1 MKIFYDIKPIN
12 EFTYSLKI
20 HGTNI
25 DAIYKT
31 IKKMLKSA
39 YYDSETSS
47 IFFSAEKVS
56 TFKHYLLEHTD
67 HKLEINKCIKMI
79 DDLTKQMSYLKTI
92 NYGFYGFGIND
103 ILVVDNKFVFCSS
116 QYLYSLSE
124 DTFLFIEPI
133 NNPYFSNPEII
144 ELTTLPFEVNYKCCY
159 YSLGALV
166 VFSLLNV
173 YLLVG
178 NELKSKEEIEDILN
192 PFLNTKIYW
201 FIKRC
206 LDKKISKRMLLLI

>member
-1 MKIFYDIKPIN
+1 MKFFYDIKPIN

-20 HGTNI
+20 RGDNI
-25 DAIYKT
+25 DPIYKT
-31 IKKMLKSA
+31 IKKMLKTA
-39 YYDSETSS
+39 YYDSESSS

-56 TFKHYLLEHTD
+56 TFKHYLLEHAA
-67 HKLEINKCIKMI
+67 HKLEINNCIRMI

-92 NYGFYGFGIND
+92 NYGFYGFDIND
-103 ILVVDNKFVFCSS
+103 ILVVDNIFVFCSS
-116 QYLYSLSE
+116 QYLCSLSE

-133 NNPYFSNPEII
+133 NTPYFANPEII
-144 ELTTLPFEVNYKCCY
+144 ELTTLPSEVNYKCCY

-178 NELKSKEEIEDILN
+178 NELKSEEEIADILT

-206 LDKKISKRMLLLI
+206 LDKKISKRLLLLI